1 MDKVDYSQIDYLA
14 SSPNPEI
21 GRLSVMVKDLRE
33 RIQSLEEGQTQ
44 LLDKINSMQKRSKDP
59 SRNATAKALTK
70 KKPSKYSCDLCL
82 ARFSYPA
89 MLQKHRKQAHKA
101 PYNI

>member
-21 GRLSVMVKDLRE
+21 ARLSIIVKNLRE
-33 RIQSLEEGQTQ
+33 RIQSLEEEQTK
-44 LLDKINSMQKRSKDP
+44 LADKLHSMQKKSKDTGR
-59 SRNATAKALTK
+59 SVTAKSRTN

-82 ARFSYPA
+82 AKFSYPS